1 MYDMQFTPQRL
12 ERVHRAMQREEVE
25 LLLITRPQDVQYLTG
40 YHVPRNYLPTACLI
54 PMDEKPQLLIS
65 DLQHEFL
72 GQDTVMSDVFS
83 YVNDDTDSWYPRHGS
98 SFWNHIIDTIAHAEC
113 HDRMIGLQQDWLS
126 VRDFERLKSALP
138 DAGFKDFS
146 TMLWRLRQVKDAA
159 EIDAI
164 SQATRIAEIGVM
176 TALELIST
184 EKSEADVS
192 IEVESAMRK
201 AGGHQRGIRAAVLSG
216 ISARFPFAFPGPQ
229 RINDDVP
236 VVIDVT
242 VSHLGYFSE
251 IARTIHL
258 GKPSKKQRDLFETN
272 LRLLEKI
279 EEGLSAHTPINDLVL
294 QADSMM
300 TGKANEH
307 NVLLP
312 YGSAIGLDLH
322 EPPHLLVESTD
333 TLRPGMVLSVHPT
346 CYDKKV
352 GCTKISDIFVIS
364 EDGCGS
370 ISTLAREIM

>member
-1 MYDMQFTPQRL
+1 
-12 ERVHRAMQREEVE
+12 
-25 LLLITRPQDVQYLTG
+25 
-40 YHVPRNYLPTACLI
+40 
-54 PMDEKPQLLIS
+54 
-65 DLQHEFL
+65 
-72 GQDTVMSDVFS
+72 
-83 YVNDDTDSWYPRHGS
+83 
-98 SFWNHIIDTIAHAEC
+98 
-113 HDRMIGLQQDWLS
+113 MIGLQQDWLS
-126 VRDFERLKSALP
+126 VHDFEKLKNALP

-146 TMLWRLRQVKDAA
+146 SMLWRLRQVKDAA

-164 SQATRIAEIGVM
+164 SQATKIAEIGVM
-176 TALELIST
+176 TALELVST

-201 AGGHQRGIRAAVLSG
+201 AGGHHRGIRAAVLSG
-216 ISARFPFAFPGPQ
+216 TSARFPFAYPGPQ

-258 GKPSKKQRDLFETN
+258 GKPSKNQRELFDTN
-272 LRLLEKI
+272 LRLLEKL
-279 EEGLSAHTPINDLVL
+279 EEELSAHTPINELVRKVD
-294 QADSMM
+294 AIM
-300 TGKANEH
+300 TDKSVGQ

-322 EPPHLLVESTD
+322 EPPHLIVESND
-333 TLRPGMVLSVHPT
+333 TLRPGMVISVHPT
-346 CYDKKV
+346 CYDEKV
-352 GCTKISDIFVIS
+352 GCTKLSDIFVIS